1 MTYLCIYIIHQMKK
15 IAFFISFILL
25 MVVSFSAQA
34 KRLQAYMSYS
44 TFYSPADGPY
54 IETYMI
60 VVGNSLKY
68 VKNQNDK
75 YQGTIEITM
84 IFRQDSLIK
93 DFKKYNLLSPETE
106 DTNTINFHFIDQQ
119 RFLLPNGSYEVEII
133 IADKNDNA
141 PPFKSYETIVIGFP
155 ADKITVSGIELIDS
169 YKKTDS
175 VTILTKNGFELMPY
189 IIYYYPEKVDR
200 LAFYAEIYN
209 TGKVLGENEKFLLT
223 SYIEVN
229 ENNNLYGEFKKIK
242 KETARDVVVVLS
254 EFDLALLPTGNY
266 NLVIEV
272 RDKQNNLQAIQKLY
286 FERDN
291 KKVAF
296 ENKIYEDAVTEH
308 TFVEMYTNKDTL
320 AAYIRC
326 LYPISSES
334 ERMYAKN
341 QINHNDL
348 KSMQK
353 FFLTFW
359 ETRNAENPGKAWA
372 EYLLEVQKVN
382 HDFST
387 KIRKGYE
394 TDRGRVY
401 LQYGPPNS
409 ISKSYYEPSAY
420 PYEIWHYYTLKN
432 QKNKKFVFYN
442 PDLVTND
449 FSLIHSDATGE
460 ISDYRWEQKIYGRNN
475 PTNNIDNSGVRD
487 HWGRKSEEYF
497 KNPY

>member
-1 MTYLCIYIIHQMKK
+1 MKK
-15 IAFFISFILL
+15 ILL
-25 MVVSFSAQA
+25 LTGVVLMTFVSFSAQA

-44 TFYSPADGPY
+44 TFLSPSDGPY

-68 VKNQNDK
+68 VNNENSK
-75 YQGTIEITM
+75 YQGTIEITL
-84 IFRQDSLIK
+84 IFRQDSVIK
-93 DFKKYNLLSPETE
+93 DFKKYNLLSPEVE
-106 DTNTINFHFIDQQ
+106 DTNAINFNFIDQQ
-119 RFLLPNGSYEVEII
+119 RFLLPNGTYEVEII
-133 IADKNDNA
+133 IADKNDKA
-141 PPFKSYETIVIGFP
+141 IPFKSYETIVVDFP
-155 ADKITVSGIELIDS
+155 ADKITISGIELVES

-175 VTILTKNGFELMPY
+175 VNILTKNGLEMLPY
-189 IIYYYPEKVDR
+189 IIYYYPEKIGK
-200 LAFYAEIYN
+200 LTFYAEIYN
-209 TGKVLGENEKFLLT
+209 TDKFFGGDEKFLLS

-242 KETARDVVVVLS
+242 KETARNVVVVLS
-254 EFDLALLPTGNY
+254 EFDLSLLPTGNY

-272 RDKQNNLQAIQKLY
+272 RDKQNMQKAIQKLY

-291 KKVAF
+291 TKVAF
-296 ENKIYEDAVTEH
+296 ENKVYENANIEH

-320 AAYIRC
+320 ASYLRC

-334 ERMYAKN
+334 ERMFAKN

-348 KSMQK
+348 SSMQK

-359 ETRNAENPGKAWA
+359 EARNAENPGKAWA
-372 EYLLEVQKVN
+372 DYYMEVQKVN
-382 HDFST
+382 NDFST

-401 LQYGPPNS
+401 LEYGPPNT
-409 ISKSYYEPSAY
+409 ISKNYYEPSAY

-432 QKNKKFVFYN
+432 QKNKRFVFYN
-442 PDLVTND
+442 SDLSTND
-449 FSLIHSDATGE
+449 FVLIHSDATGE
-460 ISDYRWEQKIYGRNN
+460 ISDYKWEQKIYGRNN
-475 PTNNIDNSGVRD
+475 PTNDIDDSGVRD
-487 HWGRKSEEYF
+487 HWGRKSQEYY